1 MCSNSWLRLRQKLD
15 YRIKNCFN
23 RNLGATK
30 NESFKFFALFRLDG
44 VGFGAVCAHLRILI
58 FKCGDRTPSDGALTS
73 LSCQAAAA
81 DYENNK
87 FGEST
92 ALELRVFVVRA
103 HAAHSGFSERL
114 LMLIEMGD

>member
-1 MCSNSWLRLRQKLD
+1 
-15 YRIKNCFN
+15 
-23 RNLGATK
+23 LGATK

-58 FKCGDRTPSDGALTS
+58 FKCAATGRRATALS
-73 LSCQAAAA
+73 PLSCQAAAA